1 MLFWFHKYERR
12 VSQLSICSFISYSD
26 MSSSLLRSFSLVLI
40 LVMRILNFIKL
51 ILTLFNDVSSVF
63 SEPIKVWMQLLR
75 ILNLRLSH
83 VFPPP
88 FSPFCWNVRS
98 LFWFIRVEKRILGSL
113 VLRYYLLI
121 YGVQGRFVRSYGED
135 VLAVLP
141 SKVFH
146 QSSDLGEVDLF
157 AVRRG

>member
-63 SEPIKVWMQLLR
+63 SESIKVWMQLLR
-75 ILNLRLSH
+75 ILNL
-83 VFPPP
+83 
-88 FSPFCWNVRS
+88 
-98 LFWFIRVEKRILGSL
+98 
-113 VLRYYLLI
+113 
-121 YGVQGRFVRSYGED
+121 
-135 VLAVLP
+135 
-141 SKVFH
+141 
-146 QSSDLGEVDLF
+146 
-157 AVRRG
+157 